1 MPRQVPQLQPGIWGG
16 PSSLGVT
23 AANSLYRLDATAAD
37 EGAAGRPEV
46 QEGQAGRS
54 GQSGLA
60 TGTENRKE
68 MNRVK
73 RRRERSQSIGGEGAE
88 EGGKRGSRGGGWG
101 YDTGA
106 PSDDTHP
113 GGQGGPEPGFEAADV
128 AEREDGGWRTG
139 KGHLA
144 LGEVEK
150 WVLPRPRSERR
161 EQRTGEKGKSQSGKA
176 GPQ

>member
-1 MPRQVPQLQPGIWGG
+1 MPRQVPQLQPGVWGG

-73 RRRERSQSIGGEGAE
+73 RRRERSQSIGGRGQRREGSE
-88 EGGKRGSRGGGWG
+88 EARAVG
-101 YDTGA
+101 DTGA

-128 AEREDGGWRTG
+128 AEREDGEWRTG

-150 WVLPRPRSERR
+150 CVLPRPRSERR
-161 EQRTGEKGKSQSGKA
+161 EQRTREKGKSQSGKA